1 MYLKMILSSYLFENP
16 CIVTLSFSKTI
27 LVRFQPLYYMMS
39 VILVVALCL
48 CPEGWQ
54 TATGGD
60 LCYKFSS
67 LRKTYEDAE
76 EACEMLGGSLATIK
90 NPPNP
95 ARVRTSNN

>member
-1 MYLKMILSSYLFENP
+1 MEYNDQNKCYPNSLVSFE
-16 CIVTLSFSKTI
+16 
-27 LVRFQPLYYMMS
+27 FQPLDLVILYNYYNVTS

-67 LRKTYEDAE
+67 LRKTYEDAD
-76 EACEMLGGSLATIK
+76 EACKMFGGSLATIK

-95 ARVRTSNN
+95 ARVSTSNN

>member
-1 MYLKMILSSYLFENP
+1 
-16 CIVTLSFSKTI
+16 
-27 LVRFQPLYYMMS
+27 MS
-39 VILVVALCL
+39 VLLVVALCL

-67 LRKTYEDAE
+67 LQKNYEDAE

-95 ARVRTSNN
+95 ARVSTSNN